1 MQEVRAMV
9 AQHLPQFR
17 LTPRAA
23 LALAISS
30 AFAGNAWSQVA
41 QVNFASTG
49 VTATGPD
56 GTARTLGRGAQ
67 INVGDTVSTSEGRA
81 QLRFVDGAFVSLQPG
96 TQFKIDEFNYSGQA
110 DGTEKG
116 FFSLLR
122 GAMRTVTGAVGRTN
136 RDAYRVTT
144 STATIGIRGTEFL
157 ADVSNSLTLF
167 VGGGT
172 VSLVNAAG
180 TFIVQAGQSA
190 FVQNQN
196 SAPQIVFE
204 KPVLPP
210 PAAQQGTTPPPAA
223 KQGFASTELTI
234 QLPGFTQP
242 VVLPPAT
249 TTVLQG
255 TGVFSIDGVAELVP
269 SSGIAT
275 LDAAKNAT
283 LFVNTQTAESFSI
296 GSASTSEGFFD
307 GIIGVGRWTN
317 GTATA
322 LIDQGGGPAPV
333 SATLGANQ
341 GLHYVIGTP
350 TPALPTSIVATYSL
364 LAATKATSQDGSLGL
379 GTFAPGGGPNTPVMS
394 VDFMSGGV
402 GLDFSVTFPTAGY
415 RATTFGGIGDPTQSQ
430 VRLLGGAFGNVA
442 AVPVTGVA
450 GAACAGGEGGCVA
463 DVLGFFAGTNASRA
477 GFGYKIFDSSIPT
490 VISGTAALAQKTP
503 ETVSLAIAF
512 AEGDVFEAGLPPGS
526 AVLASTTA
534 ATDQTRKLHGFAD
547 PASYTLRGTHNF
559 ADVGVD
565 QMSQNPAIPVAG
577 NDGIIAWNRW
587 MNGFTFGAGA
597 RGGTFGG
604 EFGGPTGRRGL
615 AYVMGTP
622 TPASDMAALQAGNV
636 VATYNIIGATR
647 PMEFDG
653 SAPAGNM
660 VTNGGTF
667 TANFGTGQAS
677 LTNFRFF
684 ASGQNY
690 RIDTPAMP
698 ISGSTFGTTGATTS
712 QIGGCGGEPAST
724 RVEGFFA
731 GANAARAGIVYK
743 THLGQTGAAAY
754 SR

>member
-1 MQEVRAMV
+1 MD

-67 INVGDTVSTSEGRA
+67 INVGDTVSTSQGRA

-96 TQFKIDEFNYSGQA
+96 TQFKIDEFNYSGQT

-210 PAAQQGTTPPPAA
+210 PGAQQGTAPPPAA
-223 KQGFASTELTI
+223 KQEFASTELTI
-234 QLPGFTQP
+234 QLPGLAQSI
-242 VVLPPAT
+242 VLPPAT
-249 TTVLQG
+249 ATVLQG
-255 TGVFSIDGVAELVP
+255 TGVFSIDGVDELVP

-283 LFVNTQTAESFSI
+283 LFVNTHTAESFSI

-322 LIDQGGGPAPV
+322 SLLESPPI
-333 SATLGANQ
+333 SAALGANQ

-350 TPALPTSIVATYSL
+350 TPVLPTSIVATYSL

-394 VDFMSGGV
+394 VDFMGGGV
-402 GLDFSVTFPTAGY
+402 GLDFSVTFPTAAY
-415 RATTFGGIGDPTQSQ
+415 RATTLGGIGNPTISQ
-430 VRLLGGAFGNVA
+430 VQLVGGLFVNIFP
-442 AVPVTGVA
+442 VPVTATGGGV
-450 GAACAGGEGGCVA
+450 CGGEGGCAA
-463 DVLGFFAGTNASRA
+463 DVLGFFAGPNASRA
-477 GFGYKIFDSSIPT
+477 GFGYKIFDNNIPR
-490 VISGTAALAQKTP
+490 VISGTAALSQTAP

-512 AEGDVFEAGLPPGS
+512 ADGDVFEGGLPPGS
-526 AVLASTTA
+526 AVQASTTA

-547 PASYTLRGTHNF
+547 PAAFTLRGTHNF

-587 MNGFTFGAGA
+587 LSGFTFGDGA
-597 RGGTFGG
+597 RGGALTGG
-604 EFGGPTGRRGL
+604 EFGGSPTGRRGL

-622 TPASDMAALQAGNV
+622 TPAGDMAALAAGNV
-636 VATYNIIGATR
+636 VATYNLIGATR
-647 PMEFDG
+647 PMESNG
-653 SAPAGNM
+653 TAPAGNM
-660 VTNGGTF
+660 VTSGGTF

-677 LTNFRFF
+677 LTNFQLF
-684 ASGQNY
+684 ASGQNH

-698 ISGSTFGTTGATTS
+698 IVGSTFSTTTATTT
-712 QIGGCGGEPAST
+712 QVGGCGGEPATT
-724 RVEGFFA
+724 RVQGFFA

-743 THLGQTGAAAY
+743 THFGVTGAAAY
-754 SR
+754 TKAGGPPP